1 MHFVVCICTYTIFF
15 VLPSRSGVFLR
26 EKNFTELLSGITRD
40 ESGRIVSAKATF
52 ITWLTD
58 MNMTEALENPVPN
71 RPEPINQ
78 RAFEFEG
85 KMLDVLLNKSNY
97 PIGNVLL
104 R

>member
-1 MHFVVCICTYTIFF
+1 M
-15 VLPSRSGVFLR
+15 R

-104 R
+104 RKVMNKL

>member
-1 MHFVVCICTYTIFF
+1 M
-15 VLPSRSGVFLR
+15 R
-26 EKNFTELLSGITRD
+26 EKNFTELLSGIQRD
-40 ESGRIVSAKATF
+40 ESGRIVGAQATF

-85 KMLDVLLNKSNY
+85 KMLDILMNQSYY
-97 PIGNVLL
+97 PIGNADFLFINL
-104 R
+104 HSIFFYLIDSLGT